1 MDIERKMFQA
11 EGRARAKLQV
21 KHAWHA
27 RERARRPAW
36 LKWDEQLGERLEMR
50 SYRGSDEA
58 GSYRPFQVIGLV
70 L

>member
-1 MDIERKMFQA
+1 MDIERKMFQV

-21 KHAWHA
+21 KHAWRA

-58 GSYRPFQVIGLV
+58 GS
-70 L
+70 